1 MIAFTHSKYRSSLC
15 YLHVLACKS
24 WRVSVKFKGTG
35 SFVGEVRAGGY
46 RSHGGPALPQN
57 LPFCGT
63 VIILVSMFVIY
74 LEY

>member
-1 MIAFTHSKYRSSLC
+1 MLR
-15 YLHVLACKS
+15 ACIG
-24 WRVSVKFKGTG
+24 WRVSVKFKGM
-35 SFVGEVRAGGY
+35 SAFVSKVRAGGY
-46 RSHGGPALPQN
+46 RSHGGSALPQN